1 MSKIDL
7 SKPIE
12 YNWGCKGVWYPAR
25 VLSSDLKNDP
35 DTAVL
40 VVEVDGRERVCVI
53 RNDGT
58 VHWVRNKKVKR
69 KVWIHLFK
77 TTQGAVYPSAQVYL
91 DPTEI
96 KDSLP
101 GLNIIHSQQIEY
113 EE

>member
-12 YNWGCKGVWYPAR
+12 HNWSMKGVWYPAR
-25 VLSSDLKNDP
+25 VLASDLKNNP
-35 DTAVL
+35 DQVILA
-40 VVEVDGRERVCVI
+40 VEVGDEEKVCVF

-58 VHWVRNKKVKR
+58 VHWVRNKKEKK

-77 TTQGAVYPSAQVYL
+77 ATQGLIIPCSQIYL
-91 DPTEI
+91 DPAEV
-96 KDSLP
+96 KKAMPS
-101 GLNIIHSQQIEY
+101 LNIIHSQQIEY